1 VVAFETLA
9 ALRHRSHRHTTIR
22 TFTMT
27 TSMQPAAPETLPLA
41 HLDFGI
47 RVAIV
52 GAGPAAFYAAV
63 ELLRGEGTPCQ
74 VDMFD
79 RLPTPYGLVR
89 TGVAP
94 DRPKVKT
101 VTRKYESELESH
113 LSRFRLF
120 CNVEVGRDLSIDD
133 LRLRYHAVILATG
146 ARSDRLIGVAGET
159 LPRVYSGA
167 DFAAWYNGHP
177 EHRNDQFD
185 LRGDRVVVIGMG
197 NVALDVARLLL
208 RTRRELTPTDIA
220 DHALD
225 ELSHGRVRSVVVL
238 GRSGPAQAAFT
249 PDELEQLTQL
259 EEADLVVD
267 PVDLELDARTRARL
281 DAGELPRR
289 VTENLRI
296 LKERALPAPR
306 DGRRSVQLRFWAA
319 PDEIIGDERGVRG
332 VRIRVTE
339 PEADATGTVRPR
351 PTDRTD
357 SIDCHAVFRAVGS
370 AIVPTAGVPFDQ
382 ATGNIPHDRGQVLDR
397 PGGLPVAGLFVAGWA
412 KHGPKGIIAT
422 NKLDAVET
430 VQTLREAHAKGLWRN
445 TCKSPAL
452 ADVPDLL
459 SSRGVA
465 YITYADWKLI
475 DAHEV
480 NAGLASGRPRRK
492 LIDVRE
498 MFDVIASSRRPAG
511 Q

>member
-1 VVAFETLA
+1 
-9 ALRHRSHRHTTIR
+9 
-22 TFTMT
+22 MT
-27 TSMQPAAPETLPLA
+27 TSMQPATPETLPLA

-225 ELSHGRVRSVVVL
+225 ALSRGRVRSVVVL

-249 PDELEQLTQL
+249 PDELEQLTQI

-267 PVDLELDARTRARL
+267 PVDLELDAHTRARL

-412 KHGPKGIIAT
+412 KHGPQGIIAT

-430 VQTLREAHAKGLWRN
+430 VQTLREAHARGLWRN